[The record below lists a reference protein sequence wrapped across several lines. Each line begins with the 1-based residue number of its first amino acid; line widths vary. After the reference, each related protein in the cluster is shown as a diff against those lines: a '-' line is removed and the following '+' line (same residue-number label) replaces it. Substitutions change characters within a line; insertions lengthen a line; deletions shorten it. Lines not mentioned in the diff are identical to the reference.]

1 MPAAVRPGTLTKEGS
16 MDAKPV
22 HPLRRRMLPAVLVA
36 AALGGGLAV
45 ADEVLVVRMG
55 SVTGYRLLDLE
66 WDNGPFPGSK
76 IAVLAGDPAA
86 GPHHNY
92 LKLPDGAIIAPHWHS
107 TDEFVTVVQGTILVG
122 HGATIDEKSMRLFGP
137 GGFIHVP
144 AKTPH
149 YARAKGQVVLSQTR
163 TGAADTHW
171 IEPAASPAG
180 ETTQPAHK

>member
-1 MPAAVRPGTLTKEGS
+1 
-16 MDAKPV
+16 MDAKYSR
-22 HPLRRRMLPAVLVA
+22 HPRFFMAFTVIA
-36 AALGGGLAV
+36 AAVFTGGLAM
-45 ADEVLVVRMG
+45 ADEVRVVRMG
-55 SVTGYRLLDLE
+55 SVTGYRLLDLL

-86 GPHHNY
+86 GVHHNY

-107 TDEFVTVVQGTILVG
+107 TDEYVTVVQGTVLVG
-122 HGATIDEKSMRLFGP
+122 YGETIDEKSMRLFGP

-149 YARAKGQVVLSQTR
+149 YARAKGEVVLSQTR

-171 IEPAASPAG
+171 VESAATPAG
-180 ETTQPAHK
+180 EETKPAHK